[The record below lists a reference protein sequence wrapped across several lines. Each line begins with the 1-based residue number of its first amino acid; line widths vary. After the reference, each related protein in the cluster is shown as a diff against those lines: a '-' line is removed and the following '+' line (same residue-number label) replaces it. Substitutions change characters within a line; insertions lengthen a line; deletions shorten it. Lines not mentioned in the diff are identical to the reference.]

1 MRADAATR
9 KRNPFLRIRR
19 KGFRPSRRK
28 RGEGWKTNRHIRRE
42 RRRVWAEDSPLCRG
56 RDDGEP
62 IGVGTDLLQVEAPEL
77 REEGGERHERLLRE
91 ARRRCEGV

>member
-1 MRADAATR
+1 
-9 KRNPFLRIRR
+9 
-19 KGFRPSRRK
+19 
-28 RGEGWKTNRHIRRE
+28 
-42 RRRVWAEDSPLCRG
+42 VWAEDSPLCRG